1 MTLDAGRK
9 TIIKIVA
16 CVVVSVSFLAIA
28 HEGHHKKFE
37 SPPPE
42 TQTILASI
50 NERYLSNVKPIFEN
64 KCFDCHGKQTRFPW
78 YQQIPGVKQLIQS
91 DMHEAKMHLDM
102 ESNFPF
108 KSHAT
113 PIEDLAAIEKTI
125 TDNEMPPFRYR
136 IMHSG
141 SALTTEEK
149 EKVHQW
155 VQLGKEMLKE
165 KTK

>member
-1 MTLDAGRK
+1 MK
-9 TIIKIVA
+9 TITKILV
-16 CVVVSVSFLAIA
+16 CTLVSVSFLAFA
-28 HEGHHKKFE
+28 HEGHHKKVD
-37 SPPPE
+37 PPTPE
-42 TQTILASI
+42 TKTILESI
-50 NERYLSNVKPIFEN
+50 NENYLSNVKPIFEK
-64 KCFDCHGKQTRFPW
+64 KCFDCHTSQTRFPW
-78 YQQIPGVKQLIQS
+78 YQQIPGVKQMIQS

-113 PIEDLAAIEKTI
+113 PIEDLTAIEKTI
-125 TDNEMPPFRYR
+125 DDNEMPPFRYR
-136 IMHSG
+136 VMHSG

-165 KTK
+165 KPK